1 MSERGMKKWAPYKS
15 LPEQEKYL
23 RKLKEDQEK
32 VSRPV
37 MSSDEAEEINEDE
50 AEEINEILVNY
61 AGEEIIITYWRNDK
75 INTLSSVFKKIDVDN
90 KKIVLPD
97 RKTIYF
103 HELIKLE
110 RLR

>member
-15 LPEQEKYL
+15 LNEQDNYL
-23 RKLKEDQEK
+23 NKLHKNNEK
-32 VSRPV
+32 VEKPKI
-37 MSSDEAEEINEDE
+37 SSDM

-61 AGEEIIITYWRNDK
+61 QGEELVITFYRNNTIQNITAII
-75 INTLSSVFKKIDVDN
+75 KKIDVDN

-103 HELIKLE
+103 NELVGLE
-110 RLR
+110 RVR

>member
-15 LPEQEKYL
+15 LNEQESYLSKLHKYHE
-23 RKLKEDQEK
+23 KEEK
-32 VSRPV
+32 PRI
-37 MSSDEAEEINEDE
+37 SSDA

-61 AGEEIIITYWRNDK
+61 EGEELVITFYRNNKIQSITSII
-75 INTLSSVFKKIDVDN
+75 KKIDADN

-103 HELIKLE
+103 SELLGLE
-110 RLR
+110 RVK

>member
-37 MSSDEAEEINEDE
+37 MSSDEAEEINE
-50 AEEINEILVNY
+50 ILVNY
-61 AGEEIIITYWRNDK
+61 TGEEILITYWRNEK
-75 INTLSSVFKKIDVDN
+75 INTISSIFKKIDVDN

-103 HELIKLE
+103 HELIELE

>member
-15 LPEQEKYL
+15 LNEQENYL
-23 RKLKEDQEK
+23 NKLHKDNEK
-32 VSRPV
+32 VEKPRI
-37 MSSDEAEEINEDE
+37 SSDA

-61 AGEEIIITYWRNDK
+61 HGEELLITFFRNNMVQTVSTV
-75 INTLSSVFKKIDVDN
+75 IKKIDAEN

-103 HELIKLE
+103 TELVGLE
-110 RLR
+110 RVR

>member
-32 VSRPV
+32 VSRPI
-37 MSSDEAEEINEDE
+37 MSSDE

-61 AGEEIIITYWRNDK
+61 TGEEILITYWRNEK
-75 INTLSSVFKKIDVDN
+75 INTISSIFKKIDVDN

>member
-23 RKLKEDQEK
+23 KKLKEGQEK
-32 VSRPV
+32 VERPV
-37 MSSDEAEEINEDE
+37 MSSDEM
-50 AEEINEILVNY
+50 EEINEILVNY
-61 AGEEIIITYWRNDK
+61 AGEEVLISYWRNEK
-75 INTLSSVFKKIDVDN
+75 INSVSTTIKKIDVNN

-97 RKTIYF
+97 RKTINF

-110 RLR
+110 RIR

>member
-23 RKLKEDQEK
+23 NKLKEEQNK
-32 VSRPV
+32 LVRPI
-37 MSSDEAEEINEDE
+37 MSSDEM
-50 AEEINEILVNY
+50 EEINEILVNY
-61 AGEEIIITYWRNDK
+61 AGEEVIISYWRNEK
-75 INTLSSVFKKIDVDN
+75 INEVTTTIKKIDVDN

-103 HELIKLE
+103 AELIKIG